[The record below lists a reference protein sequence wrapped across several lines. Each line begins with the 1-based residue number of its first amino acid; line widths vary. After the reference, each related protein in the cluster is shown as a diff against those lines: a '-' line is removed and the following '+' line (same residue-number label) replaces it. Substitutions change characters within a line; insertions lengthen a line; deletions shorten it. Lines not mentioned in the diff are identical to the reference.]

1 MLRTA
6 FLILGVLLAALPARA
21 QQSPTAE
28 LVAPVEVTAIPPA
41 PASHVLDQ
49 ADVILPDVEVKMSA
63 RLLAARL
70 QGAAVYVVTVS
81 SLRVPPSQQAEA
93 LEKLAGKYCAAW
105 SPKQVGALLLFD
117 DEGGLMTVVTS
128 KEAEE
133 RFTAFLLEK
142 EFREGLAKIPG
153 DAISRVNLERSGI
166 IVADTL
172 ARLQSEAAKGDR
184 TKLIGNLVMGLLAVL
199 GIGLAILSA
208 LSGPKAAAAQE

>member
-6 FLILGVLLAALPARA
+6 VLILGILLADLPARA
-21 QQSPTAE
+21 QESPTAE
-28 LVAPVEVTAIPPA
+28 LVAPVEVTPIPPA

-49 ADVILPDVEVKMSA
+49 ADVILPDVEAKMSA

-70 QGAAVYVVTVS
+70 QGVAVYVVTIS

-105 SPKQVGALLLFD
+105 NPKQVGALVLFD
-117 DEGGLMTVVTS
+117 DEGGLMTVVMS

-133 RFTAFLLEK
+133 RFTAFLIEK
-142 EFREGLAKIPG
+142 EFRDGLAKIPS
-153 DAISRVNLERSGI
+153 DVISRVKLEHSGI

-184 TKLIGNLVMGLLAVL
+184 TKLIGNIVMGLLAVL

-208 LSGPKAAAAQE
+208 LSGPKATAAQE

>member
-28 LVAPVEVTAIPPA
+28 LVAPVEVTSIPPA

-49 ADVILPDVEVKMSA
+49 ADVILPDVEAKMSA

-70 QGAAVYVVTVS
+70 QSAAVYVVTVS

-153 DAISRVNLERSGI
+153 DVISRVKLERSGI

>member
-6 FLILGVLLAALPARA
+6 VLILGVLLAALPARA
-21 QQSPTAE
+21 QKSPTAE
-28 LVAPVEVTAIPPA
+28 LVAPVEVTSIPPA

-153 DAISRVNLERSGI
+153 DVISRVKLERSGI

>member
-6 FLILGVLLAALPARA
+6 VLILGVLLAALPARA

-28 LVAPVEVTAIPPA
+28 LVAPVEVTSIPPA

-49 ADVILPDVEVKMSA
+49 ADVILPDVEAKMSA

-70 QGAAVYVVTVS
+70 QGVAVYVVTVS

-117 DEGGLMTVVTS
+117 DEGGLMTGVTS

-133 RFTAFLLEK
+133 RCTAFLLEK

-153 DAISRVNLERSGI
+153 DVISRVKLERSGI

>member
-6 FLILGVLLAALPARA
+6 VLILGVLLAALPARA
-21 QQSPTAE
+21 QKSPTAE
-28 LVAPVEVTAIPPA
+28 LVAPVEVTSIPPA

-49 ADVILPDVEVKMSA
+49 ADVILPDVEAKMSA

-153 DAISRVNLERSGI
+153 DVISRVKLERSGI

>member
-6 FLILGVLLAALPARA
+6 VLILGVLLAALPARA

-28 LVAPVEVTAIPPA
+28 LVAPVEVTSIPPA

-49 ADVILPDVEVKMSA
+49 ADVILPDVEAKMSA

-70 QGAAVYVVTVS
+70 QGVAVYVVTVS

-153 DAISRVNLERSGI
+153 DVISRVKLERSGI

-184 TKLIGNLVMGLLAVL
+184 TKLIGNIVMGLLAVL

>member
-6 FLILGVLLAALPARA
+6 VLILGVLLAALPARA

-28 LVAPVEVTAIPPA
+28 LVAPVEVTSIPPA

-49 ADVILPDVEVKMSA
+49 ADVILPDVEAKMSA

-153 DAISRVNLERSGI
+153 DVISRVKLERSGI

>member
-6 FLILGVLLAALPARA
+6 VLILGVLLAALPARA

-28 LVAPVEVTAIPPA
+28 LVAPVEVTSIPPA

-49 ADVILPDVEVKMSA
+49 ADVILPDVEAKMSA

-93 LEKLAGKYCAAW
+93 LEKLAGNYCAAW

-153 DAISRVNLERSGI
+153 DVISRVKLERSGI

-184 TKLIGNLVMGLLAVL
+184 TTLFGNIVRGLLAVL

>member
-6 FLILGVLLAALPARA
+6 VLILGVLLAALPARA

-28 LVAPVEVTAIPPA
+28 LVAPVEVTSIPPA

-153 DAISRVNLERSGI
+153 DVISRVKLERSGI

>member
-1 MLRTA
+1 MLRPA
-6 FLILGVLLAALPARA
+6 VLILGVLLAGLPARA
-21 QQSPTAE
+21 QESPTAP
-28 LVAPVEVTAIPPA
+28 LVAPVDATPIPPA

-49 ADVILPDVEVKMSA
+49 ADVILPAVEAKMSA

-70 QGAAVYVVTVS
+70 QDAEVYVVTVS
-81 SLRVPPSQQAEA
+81 SLGVPPSQQSET

-105 SPKQVGALLLFD
+105 IPKQVGALLLFD

-128 KEAEE
+128 KKAEE

-142 EFREGLAKIPG
+142 EFRESLAKIPSE
-153 DAISRVNLERSGI
+153 AISRVKLERSGI

-172 ARLQSEAAKGDR
+172 VRLQSEAAKGDR
-184 TKLIGNLVMGLLAVL
+184 TKLIGNIVMGTLAVL

-208 LSGPKAAAAQE
+208 LSGPKATAAKE

>member
-28 LVAPVEVTAIPPA
+28 LVAPVEVTSIPPA

-70 QGAAVYVVTVS
+70 QGVAVYVATVS

-105 SPKQVGALLLFD
+105 NPKQVGALLLFD

-153 DAISRVNLERSGI
+153 DVISRVKLERSGI

-184 TKLIGNLVMGLLAVL
+184 TKRIGNLVMGLLAVL

-208 LSGPKAAAAQE
+208 LSGPKATAAQE

>member
-28 LVAPVEVTAIPPA
+28 LVAPVEVTSIPPA

-70 QGAAVYVVTVS
+70 QGVAVYVVTVS

-105 SPKQVGALLLFD
+105 NPKQVGALLLFD

-153 DAISRVNLERSGI
+153 DVISRVKLERSGI

-184 TKLIGNLVMGLLAVL
+184 TKRIGNLVMGLLAVL

>member
-28 LVAPVEVTAIPPA
+28 LVAPVEVTSIPPA

-153 DAISRVNLERSGI
+153 DVISRVKLERSGI

-184 TKLIGNLVMGLLAVL
+184 TKRIGNLVMGLLAVL

>member
-6 FLILGVLLAALPARA
+6 VLILGVLLAALPARA

-28 LVAPVEVTAIPPA
+28 LVAPVEVTSIPPA

-153 DAISRVNLERSGI
+153 DVISRVKLERSGI

-184 TKLIGNLVMGLLAVL
+184 TKRIGNLVMGLLAVL

-208 LSGPKAAAAQE
+208 LSGPEAAAAQE

>member
-6 FLILGVLLAALPARA
+6 VLILGVLLAALPARA

-28 LVAPVEVTAIPPA
+28 LVAPVEVTSIPPA

-49 ADVILPDVEVKMSA
+49 ADVILPDVEAKMSA

-153 DAISRVNLERSGI
+153 DAISRVKLERSGI

>member
-6 FLILGVLLAALPARA
+6 VLILGVLLAALPARA

-28 LVAPVEVTAIPPA
+28 LVAPVEVTSIPPA

-70 QGAAVYVVTVS
+70 QGVAVYVATVS

-153 DAISRVNLERSGI
+153 DVISRVKLERSGI

-184 TKLIGNLVMGLLAVL
+184 TKRIGNLVMGLLAVL

-208 LSGPKAAAAQE
+208 LSGPKATAAQE

>member
-6 FLILGVLLAALPARA
+6 VLILGVLLAALPARA

-28 LVAPVEVTAIPPA
+28 LVAPVEVTSIPPA

-49 ADVILPDVEVKMSA
+49 ADVILPDVEAKMSA

-70 QGAAVYVVTVS
+70 QSAAVYVVTVS

-153 DAISRVNLERSGI
+153 DVISRVKLERSGI

-184 TKLIGNLVMGLLAVL
+184 TKLIGNIVMGLLAVL

>member
-6 FLILGVLLAALPARA
+6 VLILGVLLAALPARA

-28 LVAPVEVTAIPPA
+28 LVAPVEVTSIPPA

-49 ADVILPDVEVKMSA
+49 ADVILPDVEAKMSA

-153 DAISRVNLERSGI
+153 DVISRVKLERSGI

-184 TKLIGNLVMGLLAVL
+184 TKLIGNIVMGLLAVL